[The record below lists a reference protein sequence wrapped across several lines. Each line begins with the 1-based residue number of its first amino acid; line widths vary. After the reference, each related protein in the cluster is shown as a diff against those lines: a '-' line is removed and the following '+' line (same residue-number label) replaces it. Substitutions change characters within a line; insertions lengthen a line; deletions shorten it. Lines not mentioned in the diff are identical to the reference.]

1 MFISHLSLVPAV
13 TVGDTKFIF
22 ISELFY
28 ITHQYYRLGNKVFIL
43 LILETA
49 VQIYIKGFV

>member
-1 MFISHLSLVPAV
+1 MFLSYLSLVPAV

-28 ITHQYYRLGNKVFIL
+28 ITHQYYKLGNKVFIL
-43 LILETA
+43 LI
-49 VQIYIKGFV
+49 QQFRYILKGLFK